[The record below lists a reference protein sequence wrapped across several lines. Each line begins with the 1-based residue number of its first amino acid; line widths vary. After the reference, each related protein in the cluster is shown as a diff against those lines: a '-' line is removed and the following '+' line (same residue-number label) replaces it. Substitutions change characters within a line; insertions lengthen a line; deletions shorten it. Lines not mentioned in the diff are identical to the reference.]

1 MIGLD
6 LDSESRMTHA
16 LQIDNVRFTYPA
28 RRGQAARTAV
38 DGISLSL
45 APGESLALLGPNGSG
60 KSTLMRLITGM
71 HPPDA
76 GAITVFGATSIAD
89 RRARLGVVFQRPG
102 LDPHLTVDENLRAQ
116 AAIVGLSSA
125 ERARRI
131 EEELGADD
139 LVGRRGDLVKN
150 LSTGLARRVD
160 LCRALL
166 HEPPLLLLDEPTAGL
181 DPVARESFIRRLE
194 RKQRDDGV
202 SLFMSTHLTDEAD
215 RCDRVVLMHRGRI
228 VAEGKPA
235 ALRAELGRR
244 LITVLDAGDD
254 PPTLDG
260 VDWQRRSGTWQAPL
274 ARETDAPAIARA
286 LAEREV
292 SFSITPPTLADV
304 FEVKT
309 GEALEP
315 NANPAETADAH

>member
-6 LDSESRMTHA
+6 LASESRMSHA
-16 LQIDNVRFTYPA
+16 LQIDDVRFTYPA
-28 RRGQAARTAV
+28 RRGQSARTAV
-38 DGISLSL
+38 DGVTLSL
-45 APGESLALLGPNGSG
+45 APGESLALLGPNGCG

-76 GAITVFGATSIAD
+76 GTITVFGASSVAD
-89 RRARLGVVFQRPG
+89 HRARLGVVFQRPG

-125 ERARRI
+125 DRARRI
-131 EEELGADD
+131 DEELASDD
-139 LVGRRGDLVKN
+139 LTNRRGDLVKN

-181 DPVARESFIRRLE
+181 DPVAREAFMRRLE
-194 RKQRDDGV
+194 RKQREDGV

-235 ALRAELGRR
+235 TLRAELGRR
-244 LITVLDAGDD
+244 LITVLDAGDE
-254 PPTLDG
+254 PPKLDHI
-260 VDWQRRSGTWQAPL
+260 DWQRRSGTWQAPL
-274 ARETDAPAIARA
+274 ARESDAASIAQA
-286 LAEREV
+286 LAEQEV
-292 SFSITPPTLADV
+292 SFSIAPPTLADV
-304 FEVKT
+304 FEAKT
-309 GEALEP
+309 GEALQPVTE
-315 NANPAETADAH
+315 PAETADAR